1 MLFGDQ
7 GRVCPGLAMLALLAV
22 AVSPAS
28 AIQPGSPEGVGPQ
41 LVGVASIAGTATDFS
56 GLTDQ
61 LGDGTPHNQWGG
73 VSAIDWIP
81 GTDRYLVASDRGPK
95 DGAVEYCCRWH
106 EIEIIAKTGSGSAV
120 VARPISTSLL
130 RDASRRILSGSSAA
144 LSAEETRGSRFDP
157 EGLRI
162 AGNGLVW
169 VSDEYGPRVVAFDRA
184 GDWQR
189 EFALPAEFRIGFPS
203 SDPKY
208 EDAHNCRGRRSNRG
222 LEGLALTPDGRY
234 LVGLMQ
240 SALLQDARRDE
251 AGKPVGWHARLLR
264 IDLETGEQ
272 QQFVYRQ
279 AAESHK
285 LHEILALDNE
295 RFLVIEQ
302 DGLGGEAAVYKKIIA
317 IDLRSA
323 TPVDAVCRLPAD
335 ELPASIQPVARADF
349 LDLLAPRF
357 GLTGPALPE
366 KIEGLSWGPALPNG
380 QRMLVVATDN
390 DFRAEQDSLF
400 LVFSVAD
407 QDRGTITS
415 APPPAS
421 QGHGP

>member
-1 MLFGDQ
+1 MPGNDQ
-7 GRVCPGLAMLALLAV
+7 GGVCLGLAILILLA
-22 AVSPAS
+22 ADGPAAS
-28 AIQPGSPEGVGPQ
+28 AIQPGGHDGVGPQ

-56 GLTDQ
+56 GLADQ
-61 LGDGTPHNQWGG
+61 LGDGTPHNQFGG
-73 VSAIDWIP
+73 LSAIDWIP

-106 EIEIIAKTGSGSAV
+106 EIAIVVNAESESAV
-120 VARPISTSLL
+120 VAKPISTSLL
-130 RDASRRILSGSSAA
+130 RDVGQRILSGSSAA
-144 LSAEETRGSRFDP
+144 LSAGGTRGIRFDP

-162 AGNGLVW
+162 ARNGLVW
-169 VSDEYGPRVVAFDRA
+169 VSDEYGPRLVAFDRS
-184 GDWQR
+184 GEWQL
-189 EFALPAEFRIGFPS
+189 EQTLPAEFRIGFPS
-203 SDPKY
+203 SDAKF
-208 EDAHNCRGRRSNRG
+208 EDARNCRGRRANRG

-251 AGKPVGWHARLLR
+251 NGKPVGWHARLLR

-285 LHEILALDNE
+285 LHEILAIDNE

-302 DGLGGEAAVYKKIIA
+302 DGLGGEAAAYKKIIA
-317 IDLRSA
+317 INLRTA
-323 TPVDAVCRLPAD
+323 TPVDASSRLPAD

-349 LDLLAPRF
+349 LDLLATRF

-380 QRMLVVATDN
+380 QRLLVVATDN
-390 DFRAEQDSLF
+390 DFRAEQDTMF
-400 LVFSVAD
+400 FVFSVAH
-407 QDRGTITS
+407 QERGSITS
-415 APPPAS
+415 APFATPSGQVP
-421 QGHGP
+421 